1 MQELRNNIGRCWQ
14 VALTLVAAA
23 GCAQRPAPVPAAP
36 VVPPPVSVA
45 ARPVR
50 LSVPAGTEI
59 TSDCGISRLRDTVL
73 RQVNAAR
80 SVARSCGAR
89 PMKAAHDLAWS
100 RPLAEAA
107 ERHSV
112 DMAARRFFDHVNP
125 DGQRVS
131 QRVSAQGYKWRTVG
145 ENLAGGDTSVADVI
159 AGWLGSPEHC
169 QNMMN
174 PAYAEVGVACV
185 RQPGSK
191 WGNYWTMVLG
201 TRR

>member
-1 MQELRNNIGRCWQ
+1 MSGRRFAAPLGW
-14 VALTLVAAA
+14 LVLAAFAA
-23 GCAQRPAPVPAAP
+23 GCAQRLAPVPAP
-36 VVPPPVSVA
+36 VVPSPAPVA
-45 ARPVR
+45 ARPLR

-59 TSDCGISRLRDTVL
+59 TSDCGIPRLRDTVL
-73 RQVNAAR
+73 KQVNAAR
-80 SVARSCGAR
+80 AIARSCGAK
-89 PMKAAHDLAWS
+89 PMKAARELVWNRS
-100 RPLAEAA
+100 LAEAA

-145 ENLAGGDTSVADVI
+145 ENLAGGDSTVAGVI

-169 QNMMN
+169 QNMMS

-201 TRR
+201 ARP